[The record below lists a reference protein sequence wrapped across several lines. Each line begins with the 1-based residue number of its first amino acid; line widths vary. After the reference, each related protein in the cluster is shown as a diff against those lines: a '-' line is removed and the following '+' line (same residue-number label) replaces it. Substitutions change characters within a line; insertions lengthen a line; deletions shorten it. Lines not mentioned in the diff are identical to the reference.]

1 MASIRPL
8 TRSLSMT
15 NVVTTENAGDRKRMR
30 IAFAANLAM
39 FFTGLIGWHVADST
53 SLLAD
58 AFDMLADASGYIVA
72 MLAIGR
78 AKSFQKNAARWN
90 GAMLILLGTS
100 VIGEV
105 IHRYFVGSEPQGL
118 LITGFA
124 VLSLIVNGSVLRM
137 LSRYRDS
144 SEIHLRAAWIDTRA
158 DVVVN
163 LSVLVSGVAIAISKY
178 QKIDLVVG
186 LAIGAYVIKEGLE
199 LWEETNET
207 GVSD

>member
-1 MASIRPL
+1 
-8 TRSLSMT
+8 MT
-15 NVVTTENAGDRKRMR
+15 NVGATENGDDRKRMR
-30 IAFAANLAM
+30 IAFAANIAM
-39 FFTGLIGWHVADST
+39 FFTGLIGWYLADST

-72 MLAIGR
+72 MLAIGH

-124 VLSLIVNGSVLRM
+124 ILSLIVNGSALRM
-137 LSRYRDS
+137 LSRYRDTA
-144 SEIHLRAAWIDTRA
+144 EVHLRATWIDTRA

-186 LAIGAYVIKEGLE
+186 LAIGIYVIREGLE
-199 LWEETNET
+199 LWEK
-207 GVSD
+207 VSGTADSD